1 MNLTKQDAKF
11 MPMTISVKT
20 NQYNG
25 VASLRDL
32 DLNNIKLAV
41 FTYPNYYGETFDIE
55 ESINELLALKKVTYP
70 IDTIFKEF
78 KPLTSLLIN
87 MNGGLWVEK

>member
-41 FTYPNYYGETFDIE
+41 LHIQITMVKHLI
-55 ESINELLALKKVTYP
+55 LKKVLK
-70 IDTIFKEF
+70 F
-78 KPLTSLLIN
+78 
-87 MNGGLWVEK
+87 